1 MKKKFVAVLCSCMA
15 LQAVPVF
22 AESEVETETET
33 SIDYEAKRNELL
45 KTTTIFLNYI
55 MNCLRVMRK
64 RVLRQKLRQNSQTV
78 ISYSRIF
85 RGEQILQVCRVST
98 RT

>member
-45 KTTTIFLNYI
+45 KNYNDLLN
-55 MNCLRVMRK
+55 
-64 RVLRQKLRQNSQTV
+64 VLL
-78 ISYSRIF
+78 
-85 RGEQILQVCRVST
+85 G
-98 RT
+98 